1 MSYQEKKKLL
11 IYKILIK
18 KDNDWKKF
26 SVVYKNVFDFENA
39 RNELM
44 RQKNSGII
52 EDFKLIPVDF
62 NEDNTT
68 LKEFVEEYGELSISD
83 FVTLVKALE

>member
-68 LKEFVEEYGELSISD
+68 LKEFVEEYGELSVSD

>member
-18 KDNDWKKF
+18 KDNDWKNF

-83 FVTLVKALE
+83 FVTLIKALG

>member
-18 KDNDWKKF
+18 KDNDWKNF

-68 LKEFVEEYGELSISD
+68 LKEFVEEYGELSVSD

>member
-18 KDNDWKKF
+18 KDNDWKNF